1 MIFRHG
7 LAMLG
12 RLRMTWMYANLLI
25 GHHTIYN
32 RLVVVY
38 AIRGERIR
46 IISAQRATTR
56 EHEGYEQVYETG
68 I

>member
-1 MIFRHG
+1 
-7 LAMLG
+7 
-12 RLRMTWMYANLLI
+12 MYANLLI